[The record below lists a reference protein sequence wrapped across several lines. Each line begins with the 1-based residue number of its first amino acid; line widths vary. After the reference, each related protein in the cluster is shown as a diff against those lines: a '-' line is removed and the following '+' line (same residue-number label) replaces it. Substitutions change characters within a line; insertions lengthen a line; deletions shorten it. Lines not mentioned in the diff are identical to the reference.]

1 MENMIDAIW
10 RPIQRGIG
18 FGQTVPP
25 PRSIIGFG
33 KKFLNDWSL
42 VFGSVLAY
50 TLLIAL
56 LPLLVTAFG
65 IFGLVF
71 KDNSGARET
80 VVNAIINSLPD
91 NSTKA
96 GVLEVTN
103 IAADNLQNNAGG
115 ILAIGIIFSL
125 WGGSRLFVAMD
136 QVFTIIYRTTE
147 RSFIKQNLI
156 AIGMLIIF
164 IIFMIFI
171 FIIAGIPAFVIN
183 ALPNKDGAQFG
194 IFVAG
199 ICISIF
205 LGFIFFLLIYLI
217 VPNKKMKGRHIW
229 CGALLGAI
237 LLDVFIVLFPLYIR
251 RFMNSFIGL
260 IGFAVILITFFY
272 YFGLIIIIGAQIN
285 AYFFERI
292 QPLPDGL
299 GTFVS
304 QASERLVKR
313 PPPLPVTQYRPYP
326 RPRHLTQRYY

>member
-1 MENMIDAIW
+1 MDHMIDAIW

-18 FGQTVPP
+18 FGQAVPP
-25 PRSIIGFG
+25 PRSIIGFF

-42 VFGSVLAY
+42 LFGSVLAY
-50 TLLIAL
+50 TFLIAL
-56 LPLLVTAFG
+56 LPLLVAAFG

-71 KDNSGARET
+71 KDNPGARQT

-91 NSTKA
+91 NNTKS

-125 WGGSRLFVAMD
+125 WGGSRLFVAID
-136 QVFTIIYRTTE
+136 QTFTIIYRTTE
-147 RSFIKQNLI
+147 RSFLKQNLI
-156 AIGMLIIF
+156 AIGMLILF

-171 FIIAGIPAFVIN
+171 FVIAGVPAFVIN
-183 ALPNKDGAQFG
+183 ALPNNDGAQFG
-194 IFVAG
+194 IFIAG

-205 LGFIFFLLIYLI
+205 LGFIFFLLVYLI
-217 VPNKKMKGRHIW
+217 VPNKKIKGRHIW
-229 CGALLGAI
+229 CGALLGSI
-237 LLDVFIVLFPLYIR
+237 LLDIFVVLFPLYIR
-251 RFMNSFIGL
+251 RFMGSFIGL

-272 YFGLIIIIGAQIN
+272 YFGLILILGAQIN

-299 GTFVS
+299 GTFINK
-304 QASERLVKR
+304 ATERLVKR
-313 PPPLPVTQYRPYP
+313 PTTVPLTQYHQYP
-326 RPRHLTQRYY
+326 RPRQTRRYY